1 VCLTSC
7 VRVLRAHRVYAH
19 SVTLPLTSPPPPPS
33 FFLLPLHHPL
43 QVIAVGPGKADE
55 DGKVAT
61 PPSLTVG
68 STVLYSKY
76 AGTELKNP
84 RVEEEYVVISAA
96 DVLATVA

>member
-1 VCLTSC
+1 VCTPSLTRS
-7 VRVLRAHRVYAH
+7 
-19 SVTLPLTSPPPPPS
+19 LPL
-33 FFLLPLHHPL
+33 PLS
-43 QVIAVGPGKADE
+43 QVIAVGPGKADD
-55 DGKVAT
+55 DGKAT

>member
-1 VCLTSC
+1 VGECVCTPSLT
-7 VRVLRAHRVYAH
+7 H
-19 SVTLPLTSPPPPPS
+19 S
-33 FFLLPLHHPL
+33 LLLHL
-43 QVIAVGPGKADE
+43 SQVIAVGPGKADD
-55 DGKVAT
+55 DGKAT